1 MNYIVYSYSF
11 INYICCTCG
20 LDISTNQLR
29 VLLIVKHVRGAKGS
43 RGAQHRPPMGQMCH
57 GHPRDPQTEDQ
68 SGSVSP
74 KNDRTQRVGREWIVG
89 EICKSR
95 VGMFLSFRIFFD
107 AVKTP
112 EGHNTFLIQA
122 IHEDDL
128 PAYWRHQSFYTFY
141 TNNDT
146 HLFNFLRG
154 KSSTNKWGFWLLCV
168 PLVVPRCSCLSG
180 QFQSWSLLA
189 FSTMLMVSNRG
200 THPQIIHL

>member
-1 MNYIVYSYSF
+1 MSGGTKVREQRSIDHLWAKCAMV
-11 INYICCTCG
+11 IPETPK
-20 LDISTNQLR
+20 LRISL
-29 VLLIVKHVRGAKGS
+29 
-43 RGAQHRPPMGQMCH
+43 GQF
-57 GHPRDPQTEDQ
+57 PK
-68 SGSVSP
+68 
-74 KNDRTQRVGREWIVG
+74 KNDRTQEVGREWTVG
-89 EICKSR
+89 GICKSR

-107 AVKTP
+107 AVKTL

-128 PAYWRHQSFYTFY
+128 PAYWRHQSFYTLC

-180 QFQSWSLLA
+180 KFQSVVASLFNYA
-189 FSTMLMVSNRG
+189 NGIYRG
-200 THPQIIHL
+200 THIEVS